1 MDLAVRTGEQQSG
14 ATAVVPPN
22 EVGRIAVG
30 TADLDDLARTPTL
43 TDLMALDNEPITD
56 LGMHGRTSFRLIVR
70 APASVPT
77 GAKVTASACDLT
89 FFPGQDLA
97 RHASIE
103 VSGVQVRRKEVSM
116 PEQVEQTVIRPW
128 LTDYDDAVASF
139 SWDGVWDDLGGRP
152 SAGLNITDRIVDR
165 HVRAG
170 RGDHVAI
177 RWFAE
182 DDDDLSRPVDITF
195 EVLAHRVNRFAS
207 ALHAHGFGLGTG
219 VATLTGRVPDLYVA
233 ALGTLK
239 AGAVYSPLF
248 SAFGPDPIAQRVALG
263 RIEVLVTS
271 PLAYR
276 RKVGRMLDRLP
287 SVRLVVIT
295 GINEAEVDAIAP
307 ADGPEVMSFG
317 RFLSDGHDTFDVSP
331 TEVESP
337 ALVHFTSGTTGTP
350 KGAVHVHGAVL
361 THFATGRLV
370 LDLHPDDVYW
380 CTADPGWVTGTS
392 YGIISPL
399 ANGVTAIVDEAE
411 FDADRW
417 YRMLERQRVDV
428 FYTAPTA
435 IRMLERLGADVAAGH
450 DFPRLRLVA
459 SVGEPLDAESVLWCR
474 EVFGVPVIDT
484 WWQTET
490 GGIMVA
496 NFRSQVVRPG
506 SMGRPVPG
514 VEVTLLGRTPDGEP
528 ELGSDGDPVVIDDP
542 DTSGELAI
550 RAGWPSMFRTYL
562 DQDERYRRCF
572 VDGWY
577 RSGDLARRDRDGY
590 YWFVGRGDD
599 VIKTAGHLIGPFE
612 VESAMNEH
620 SAVVETGV
628 IGKPD
633 ETAGSVI
640 KAFVVLAQGVEPTDE
655 LSRELLGHGR
665 QRLGAAVA
673 PREIEIVDRLPHT
686 RSGKIMRRVLKA
698 RELGLDE
705 GDTSTLETS
714 EKERSSP

>member
-1 MDLAVRTGEQQSG
+1 MGER
-14 ATAVVPPN
+14 AVV
-22 EVGRIAVG
+22 
-30 TADLDDLARTPTL
+30 
-43 TDLMALDNEPITD
+43 
-56 LGMHGRTSFRLIVR
+56 
-70 APASVPT
+70 
-77 GAKVTASACDLT
+77 
-89 FFPGQDLA
+89 Q
-97 RHASIE
+97 
-103 VSGVQVRRKEVSM
+103 
-116 PEQVEQTVIRPW
+116 PW
-128 LTDYDDAVASF
+128 LTEYDATTASF
-139 SWDGVWDDLGGRP
+139 SWEDGWADLGGAPVER
-152 SAGLNITDRIVDR
+152 LNITDRIVDR

-177 RWFAE
+177 RWFAQ
-182 DDDDLSRPVDITF
+182 DDHELSNPVDITY
-195 EVLAHRVNRFAS
+195 EVLAHRTNRFAS
-207 ALHAHGFGLGTG
+207 ALHAHGFGVGTG
-219 VATLTGRVPDLYVA
+219 VATLAGRVPDLYVA

-248 SAFGPDPIAQRVALG
+248 AAFGPDPIAQRVTLG
-263 RIEVLVTS
+263 HIEVLVTS
-271 PLAYR
+271 RLAYR

-287 SVRLVVIT
+287 TVRLVVIT
-295 GINEAEVDAIAP
+295 GVSEDEAEALAV
-307 ADGPEVMSFG
+307 ADGPQVMSFG
-317 RFLSDGHDTFDVSP
+317 RFLADGHDAFDVAP
-331 TEVESP
+331 TEVDSP

-361 THFATGRLV
+361 THFVTGRLV

-417 YRMLERQRVDV
+417 YRMLERQHVDV

-435 IRMLERLGADVAAGH
+435 IRMLERLGADAA
-450 DFPRLRLVA
+450 DPYEFASLRLVA
-459 SVGEPLDAESVLWCR
+459 SVGEPLDAESVSWCR
-474 EVFGVPVIDT
+474 DVFGVPVIDT

-490 GGIMVA
+490 GGIMIA
-496 NFRSQVVRPG
+496 NFRSQPVRPG

-514 VEVTLLGRTPDGEP
+514 VEVGLLRRTPDGEL
-528 ELGSDGDPVVIDDP
+528 ELDADGGVLVVDDP
-542 DTSGELAI
+542 DTTGELAI

-562 DQDERYRRCF
+562 DQEDRYQRCF

-577 RSGDLARRDRDGY
+577 RSGDLARRDADGY

-620 SAVVETGV
+620 AAVVETGV

-633 ETAGSVI
+633 ETAGSII
-640 KAFVVLAQGVEPTDE
+640 KAFVVLGSGVEPTDE

-686 RSGKIMRRVLKA
+686 RSGKIMRRVLTA

-705 GDTSTLETS
+705 GDTSTLETTPD
-714 EKERSSP
+714 ERSRP